1 RLDRDVEVLVFGP
14 TGGTDDKTDPRA
26 SDSEPREESL
36 TKLLALGSID
46 RHKHRCRTVVQNS
59 CPGHAK
65 TALEKR
71 RQPAGDAQ
79 VAVGAPRITAL
90 EPAREANRRMPAS
103 QTQLQQRVTEIVP
116 VDDEPHTAS

>member
-1 RLDRDVEVLVFGP
+1 IEVLVFGP
-14 TGGTDDKTDPRA
+14 TGGTDDESDHRTADPEA
-26 SDSEPREESL
+26 REESL

-46 RHKHRCRTVVQNS
+46 RRKHRCRTVVQNS

-71 RQPAGDAQ
+71 PRPRGGAQ
-79 VAVGAPRITAL
+79 VAGGPPRIPAA

-116 VDDEPHTAS
+116 